1 MKTTPLDTSPQF
13 QPVSPDNP
21 LQRTDRK
28 AQSFG
33 DTMLQ
38 AINSVNRLQK
48 EADDDIQALATGE
61 KRDLHQTMIS
71 LEKAGISF
79 QLMMQVRNKIVAAYQ
94 EIMRMQI

>member
-1 MKTTPLDTSPQF
+1 MKMTPVDTNPQF
-13 QPVSPDNP
+13 SPVSPDNQ
-21 LQRTDRK
+21 LQRSDRK
-28 AQSFG
+28 EQSFG
-33 DTMLQ
+33 DTMMQ
-38 AINSVNRLQK
+38 AINSVNRLQN
-48 EADDDIQALATGE
+48 EADGDIQALATGE

>member
-1 MKTTPLDTSPQF
+1 MKTTPLGNGPQF
-13 QPVSPDNP
+13 QSLSPENQ
-21 LQRTDRK
+21 LQRSDGEDP
-28 AQSFG
+28 SFG
-33 DTMLQ
+33 ETMLQ
-38 AINSVNRLQK
+38 AIDSVNRLQN

-71 LEKAGISF
+71 MEKAGISF

>member
-1 MKTTPLDTSPQF
+1 MKTTPIDSGPQF
-13 QPVSPDNP
+13 KHLSTENHP
-21 LQRTDRK
+21 QRADRVK
-28 AQSFG
+28 ESFG
-33 DTMLQ
+33 EAMLR
-38 AINSVNRLQK
+38 AIDSVDRLQK
-48 EADDDIQALATGE
+48 EADSDIQALATGE

>member
-1 MKTTPLDTSPQF
+1 MKTTPLGSSPQF
-13 QPVSPDNP
+13 QPLSTDKT
-21 LQRTDRK
+21 LQGPDRK
-28 AQSFG
+28 EESFG

-38 AINSVNRLQK
+38 AINSVNRLQID
-48 EADDDIQALATGE
+48 ADSDVQALATGE